1 MTQHEFRQTR
11 AKILAELKTAERL
24 GCKRVIADCNQRL
37 QKLETKRFQEQ
48 KKNCRYEEPSI
59 EERLHDDGL
68 LPSMKFIVTFDNGGN
83 AEIESYSK
91 PSVGLSRQEIER
103 DFLDSYNA
111 TRGAA
116 DPVMVKAHY
125 LPLRGGRKSDFELAC
140 QRINERFEALQLE
153 RRYRQESKVCT

>member
-125 LPLRGGRKSDFELAC
+125 LPLRGGQK
-140 QRINERFEALQLE
+140 ERFRVGLPTYQRAF
-153 RRYRQESKVCT
+153 